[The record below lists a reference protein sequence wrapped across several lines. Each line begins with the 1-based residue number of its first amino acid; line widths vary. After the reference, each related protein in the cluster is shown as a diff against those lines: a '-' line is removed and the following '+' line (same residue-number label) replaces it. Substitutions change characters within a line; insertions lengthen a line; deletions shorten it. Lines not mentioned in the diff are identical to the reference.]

1 MSTHANIAI
10 LKPNGDIQSIYCHF
24 DGYPQHVGQILH
36 DHYNHQERV
45 EQLIALGNISCLGE
59 KLKPSELEIKCKH
72 RYSNEFALLD
82 KTEKER
88 LSNDAQFHTRRIDL
102 GSEPTENKALNHL
115 CLEEYIYIFT
125 PHGWYMV
132 RPSDPFAIDNE
143 AISEMREL
151 TYDIKFAI
159 ENNLEPRRWQKLQDV
174 LENL

>member
-10 LKPNGDIQSIYCHF
+10 LKPNGNIQSIYCHF

-36 DHYNHQERV
+36 DHYNNQERV
-45 EQLIALGNISCLGE
+45 QQLIALGNISSLGE
-59 KLKPSELEIKCKH
+59 KLEPSELEIKYKH

-82 KTEKER
+82 EAEKER

-125 PHGWYMV
+125 PRGWYMV
-132 RPSDPFAIDNE
+132 SPSDPFAITNQ
-143 AISEMREL
+143 EMTRL
-151 TYDIKFAI
+151 TYNIKFAI
-159 ENNLEPRRWQKLQDV
+159 ENNIKPRRWQELQDV